1 MPILDWHD
9 KESTL
14 KTAAGVPY
22 RLLRHDP
29 ALSAGVNDM
38 GNMLVQGDNL
48 EALKA
53 LLPYYGGKVK
63 CIFIDP
69 PYNTGSAFEHYDDNL
84 EHAQWLDMM
93 YPRLE
98 LLRKFLREDGSIWV
112 TIDDHQAHY
121 LKVIMDE
128 VFGRK
133 NFVANCVWQK
143 RRSRENRAPIGSS
156 HDHVFVYS
164 KLPPREWKKYRN
176 KLPSNSVFR
185 NVDNDPRGEWKP
197 IPFTAQGFRTNQMYP
212 IVSPSGKI
220 HTPSTG
226 RCWGATEKK
235 FQELLEEGRVYFGK
249 DGSSQPIIKKYS
261 FEDDGLVPMTFFSS
275 EVFGD
280 TTQSKREI
288 LALFE
293 EEDPFSTPKPERLIQ
308 RILHIASNPGDVV
321 LDSFLGSG
329 TTAAVAHKMG
339 RAYIGIEMGDHAQT
353 HCAARLHKV
362 IAGEAGGISKDV
374 GWSGG
379 GGVDFYHLGNAAF
392 DDAGHIQAGIA
403 FADLAA
409 HIWFS
414 ETRLGL
420 ALDHQSPLLGVHD
433 GIGYY
438 LLYNG
443 ILGDK
448 RPQGGNVLT
457 RKILDS
463 LPAHEGQK
471 IIYGESSRFAKPSLE
486 RLGITFKQT
495 PYDLK
500 VK

>member
-1 MPILDWHD
+1 MPLLDWHNRA
-9 KESTL
+9 ETL
-14 KTAAGVPY
+14 RAAAHVPY

-29 ALSAGVNDM
+29 ALSAGAGGS

-53 LLPYYGGKVK
+53 LLPYYGARVK

-69 PYNTGSAFEHYDDNL
+69 PYNTGSAFAHYDDNL
-84 EHAQWLDMM
+84 EHAEWLNMM

-128 VFGRK
+128 LFGRK

-156 HDHVFVYS
+156 HDHVFVYA

-176 KLPSNSVFR
+176 KLPSNSNFK
-185 NVDNDPRGEWKP
+185 NTDDDPRGSWKP
-197 IPFTAQGFRTNQMYP
+197 IPFTAQGYRANQMYP
-212 IVSPSGKI
+212 IISPSGKV
-220 HTPSTG
+220 HTPPTG
-226 RCWGATEKK
+226 RCWGATKQK
-235 FQELLEEGRVYFGK
+235 FDTYLAEGRVYFGK
-249 DGSSQPIIKKYS
+249 HGSSQPVIKKYA
-261 FEDDGLVPMTFFSS
+261 FEDDGLVPMTFFPS
-275 EVFGD
+275 EIFGD

-288 LALFE
+288 MTLFE
-293 EEDPFSTPKPERLIQ
+293 EDDPFSTPKPERLLQ
-308 RILHIASNPGDVV
+308 RILHIASNPGDLV

-339 RAYIGIEMGDHAQT
+339 RRYIGIEMGEHART
-353 HCAARLHKV
+353 HCAARLGQV
-362 IAGEAGGISKDV
+362 IAGESGGVSKDV
-374 GWSGG
+374 GWAGG
-379 GGVDFYHLGNAAF
+379 GGFDFYHLGNPAF
-392 DDAGHIQAGIA
+392 DEDGRIASGIT
-403 FADLAA
+403 FANLAA
-409 HIWFS
+409 HVWFS

-420 ALDHQSPLLGVHD
+420 APDHNSPLLGVHD
-433 GIGYY
+433 GVAYY

-457 RKILDS
+457 RKVLQT
-463 LPAHEGQK
+463 LPHHNGTRV
-471 IIYGESSRFAKPSLE
+471 IYGESSRFSATTLE
-486 RLGITFKQT
+486 RLDIVFKQT